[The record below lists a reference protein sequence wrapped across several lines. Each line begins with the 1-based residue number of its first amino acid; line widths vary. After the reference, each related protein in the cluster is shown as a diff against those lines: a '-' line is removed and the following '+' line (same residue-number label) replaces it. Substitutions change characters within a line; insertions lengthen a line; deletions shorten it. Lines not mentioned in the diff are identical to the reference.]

1 MPFLAICPKASLK
14 IHERSPSY
22 EEQVLLF
29 VPEDLLWWGC
39 NSRYLR
45 KSICSNQSGCVA
57 GSLFLSSHGRPVH
70 GGVETDRER
79 ERERPLHLQRHAY
92 IISSVQL
99 MKSVVIHSTICLSV
113 RDIHITRAVS
123 SLLSP
128 ALRSGINLPSVK
140 NTGHV
145 RKLLWNCSL
154 STYKLLII

>member
-14 IHERSPSY
+14 IHERAPSY

-29 VPEDLLWWGC
+29 VPEDLLWRGC

-70 GGVETDRER
+70 GGVETERER
-79 ERERPLHLQRHAY
+79 ERERERETSSPSASRIYHQFSAADEVCGDTQHNLSLCQRYTH
-92 IISSVQL
+92 QP
-99 MKSVVIHSTICLSV
+99 
-113 RDIHITRAVS
+113 AVS

-128 ALRSGINLPSVK
+128 ALRSGIHLPSVK
-140 NTGHV
+140 NTCHV
-145 RKLLWNCSL
+145 GKLWNCSL
-154 STYKLLII
+154 SSYL